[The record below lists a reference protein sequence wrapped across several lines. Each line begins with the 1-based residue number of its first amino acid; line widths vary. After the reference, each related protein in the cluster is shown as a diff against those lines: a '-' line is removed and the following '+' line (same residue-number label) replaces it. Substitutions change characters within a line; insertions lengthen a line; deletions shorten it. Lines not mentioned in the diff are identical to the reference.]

1 MSMHTGVKRRIREFI
16 EAGGQDS
23 VLGLMR
29 RFGCSRDAAYWA
41 LYQMRDAGICG
52 PLYERVRG
60 YGAPNHRNRMEQ
72 VWGRCEDPAR
82 VAPKQLVKHALRRRT
97 PLEQAWGGAA

>member
-41 LYQMRDAGICG
+41 LYQMRDEGICG
-52 PLYERVRG
+52 PLFQRVRG
-60 YGAPNHRNRMEQ
+60 YGPPQHRCRMEW
-72 VWGRCEDPAR
+72 VWGRCEASAR
-82 VAPKQLVKHALRRRT
+82 VAPKQLVKHALQRRT
-97 PLEQAWGGAA
+97 PLEQAWGVRA